1 MIPAPHEW
9 RQSRT
14 ASLSQLLPV
23 ADVYGL
29 QRRVSSSSSP
39 LNIQRPSKDLP
50 PIPHSP
56 VKSSGIGIHSPIIR
70 RKTRDIRI
78 PGAYI
83 DRFSF
88 EAERRLEEHMR
99 MIEVGAVARRK
110 SQHTKGPKPPSGL
123 LADANQKHHA
133 PKAIDSR
140 SRYKDQRPLQRSST
154 TAEMRNSR
162 PDSTVV
168 LEATKVEYA
177 KGRPLRRLS
186 LGDISGDLG
195 KMW

>member
-39 LNIQRPSKDLP
+39 LNIRRPSKDLP
-50 PIPHSP
+50 TIPHSP
-56 VKSSGIGIHSPIIR
+56 VKNSGSGIHSPIIR

-83 DRFSF
+83 DRSSL

-99 MIEVGAVARRK
+99 VIEVEAVARSK
-110 SQHTKGPKPPSGL
+110 SQNTKGPEHAPGFL
-123 LADANQKHHA
+123 TDANQRHHA
-133 PKAIDSR
+133 PKANDSR
-140 SRYKDQRPLQRSST
+140 SRYKEQRPLQRSIT
-154 TAEMRNSR
+154 TAEVRNSR

-168 LEATKVEYA
+168 LEATKVEYV

>member
-23 ADVYGL
+23 VDVYGL
-29 QRRVSSSSSP
+29 QRRVSTSSSP
-39 LNIQRPSKDLP
+39 LNIQRSKDLP
-50 PIPHSP
+50 RIPHSP

-99 MIEVGAVARRK
+99 MIEVEAVARRK
-110 SQHTKGPKPPSGL
+110 SQNTKGPEHPPGL
-123 LADANQKHHA
+123 LTDANQRHHA

-168 LEATKVEYA
+168 LEATKVEYV